1 MLILNTSCKL
11 WCHPC
16 RIILVYGLGL
26 WPYFFLIL
34 LIFLLQCGRWRR
46 LAQTFFFFFFCS
58 RERCLQLC
66 MYFLK
71 CIVTLLTWE
80 RSFHSR
86 LETWIQTFEYRECSP
101 SCQKLLTAMLLAHTT
116 GGSYTSV
123 FGVCWVTAL
132 LVLLSTVHFSLTCLM
147 DCHCK

>member
-1 MLILNTSCKL
+1 MSSLQNNFS
-11 WCHPC
+11 
-16 RIILVYGLGL
+16 L
-26 WPYFFLIL
+26 WPWSLALFFFNSYFFIAMWEVEKA
-34 LIFLLQCGRWRR
+34 G
-46 LAQTFFFFFFCS
+46 TNHFFFFFCS